1 MSSAPASIAN
11 KKIFKIKYKK
21 GGITIDI
28 LVASE
33 LPLDELVTQARL
45 FCEKRKL
52 KLVWVNQE
60 VYSLDELDEYFEK
73 EAQRGV

>member
-1 MSSAPASIAN
+1 MSSAPAPVVT
-11 KKIFKIKYKK
+11 KKIYKVKYKK

-28 LVASE
+28 LVESE
-33 LPLDELVTQARL
+33 LPFEELITRTKS

-60 VYSLDELDEYFEK
+60 VYSLDELDAYFEK